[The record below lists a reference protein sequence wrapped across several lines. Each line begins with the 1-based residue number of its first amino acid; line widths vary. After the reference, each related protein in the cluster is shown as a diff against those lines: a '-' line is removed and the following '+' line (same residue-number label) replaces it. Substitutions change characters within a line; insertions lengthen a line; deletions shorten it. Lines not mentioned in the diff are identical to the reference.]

1 MSEFNETPETNRDDV
16 EAVRSAECSTNTAQ
30 MPIYDGHAKDDADV
44 ISAPDAN
51 AGTGAEVTEALGTTK
66 IPGASENSSAVE
78 SFDVTEIIEKNEGS
92 DTAETVQLP
101 SALDEAASV
110 EATAV
115 IDSSES
121 IDSAES
127 ADSSENSETIDL
139 RETGAEHEP
148 DTSEADANAAG
159 SDAET
164 EYITESASD
173 GVDASTVALDGADES
188 NGTAESSGV
197 AESNRAA
204 EPDGAVE
211 SNETEGDTA
220 AQTDADEPPSAT
232 AQGDQLASTSVPL
245 YATEPPR
252 GYGYQQ
258 AGANQQHGA
267 NPQSSWNPQHSQ
279 QSYVQVP
286 REPQPVA
293 PLMVKTG
300 PSVATIV
307 FGTLGLVLGA
317 IIAAF
322 GLFFPMATVVDPVV
336 NFRVAIAALCAI
348 LGGILIVVA
357 LIWALVS
364 WLRRGN
370 RRLDTEDVDAEQA
383 AK

>member
-16 EAVRSAECSTNTAQ
+16 EAVLPAECSTNTTQ

-44 ISAPDAN
+44 APAADAN
-51 AGTGAEVTEALGTTK
+51 ADTGVEVTEVLGATA
-66 IPGASENSSAVE
+66 IPDAFESPSAVE
-78 SFDVTEIIEKNEGS
+78 SLDATEIIEKSEGS

-101 SALDEAASV
+101 SALDQAVSV

-121 IDSAES
+121 IDSAGS
-127 ADSSENSETIDL
+127 ADSSENIDL
-139 RETGAEHEP
+139 RETGAEREP
-148 DTSEADANAAG
+148 DASEADANAAG

-164 EYITESASD
+164 EYIAESASD
-173 GVDASTVALDGADES
+173 ATDASTVVLDGAAES

-220 AQTDADEPPSAT
+220 AQTDADESPSAT
-232 AQGDQLASTSVPL
+232 AQGDQPASTSVPL

-252 GYGYQQ
+252 GYGDPQH
-258 AGANQQHGA
+258 GANRQHGA

-317 IIAAF
+317 VIAAF

-336 NFRVAIAALCAI
+336 SFRVAIAALCAI

-370 RRLDTEDVDAEQA
+370 RRLDAEDVDTEQA

>member
-16 EAVRSAECSTNTAQ
+16 EAVRPAECSTNTAQ
-30 MPIYDGHAKDDADV
+30 MPIYNGHVKDDADV
-44 ISAPDAN
+44 TPVPDAN
-51 AGTGAEVTEALGTTK
+51 TDTGAEATEILGTTA
-66 IPGASENSSAVE
+66 IPDASGNPSAVE
-78 SFDVTEIIEKNEGS
+78 SFDATEIIEKSEGS
-92 DTAETVQLP
+92 DTAETVQLS
-101 SALDEAASV
+101 SALDKAASV

-115 IDSSES
+115 IVSSES

-127 ADSSENSETIDL
+127 ADASENIDS
-139 RETGAEHEP
+139 RETGAEREP
-148 DTSEADANAAG
+148 DNSGAGANAAG
-159 SDAET
+159 SDVET
-164 EYITESASD
+164 EYITESAFD
-173 GVDASTVALDGADES
+173 AMDASTVAFDGVGEA
-188 NGTAESSGV
+188 
-197 AESNRAA
+197 NRAA
-204 EPDGAVE
+204 ESNSTAEPNGAVK
-211 SNETEGDTA
+211 SNETEGDA
-220 AQTDADEPPSAT
+220 AEQTDADEPTSAT
-232 AQGDQLASTSVPL
+232 AQGDQPASTSVPL

-258 AGANQQHGA
+258 TGANQQHGA
-267 NPQSSWNPQHSQ
+267 KPQAFWNPQHSQ
-279 QSYVQVP
+279 HPQQPYVQVP
-286 REPQPVA
+286 RESQPVA

-317 IIAAF
+317 ITAAF
-322 GLFFPMATVVDPVV
+322 GLFFPMTAVVDPVV

-370 RRLDTEDVDAEQA
+370 RRLDAEDVDTEQA